1 MALFFHP
8 FFTPLFSC
16 PSSSIPTYGMDWLTE
31 SLMIHHA
38 ERSTWQR
45 ASGQITSNFQF
56 RESCRNGFYTC
67 SQSKISLLSPRMIGL
82 KLAFTGCSCRWLPYM
97 AQGDFSCFLR
107 SNSTQIL
114 IFGVNYLRDP
124 TTRGEEFGCGFGF
137 QKKWWESIR
146 QDCVEYFC
154 VSKHMIYWCNIIWVS
169 GQNHYRTSLLMFLA
183 TLLICQAR
191 II

>member
-1 MALFFHP
+1 M
-8 FFTPLFSC
+8 T
-16 PSSSIPTYGMDWLTE
+16 DWV
-31 SLMIHHA
+31 IHYSWCRAIDAATHIW
-38 ERSTWQR
+38 SDNLQLPIQR
-45 ASGQITSNFQF
+45 ILHIS
-56 RESCRNGFYTC
+56 NGFYTC
-67 SQSKISLLSPRMIGL
+67 SQSKISLLRPLMIGL
-82 KLAFTGCSCRWLPYM
+82 KLTFTGCSGRWLPYM
-97 AQGDFSCFLR
+97 ARGDFSCFLR

-114 IFGVNYLRDP
+114 IFGVNYSRDP